1 MLGIWL
7 GEKGFTSWSARGG
20 WLMIAVAGVAMIVLS
35 RIRWMLVLLCICAV
49 VGGLRSHGEWN
60 AVHSAEMGPFT
71 GRAVLVTDP
80 EPVGAGV
87 RIVSEIAGQRFESWF
102 YGSNAKRAMRHVAGE
117 SLAVIGQR
125 EPTRSRYQRR
135 LEVRHIVG
143 RFEVS
148 ILSDVEQGAQAFES
162 RFMLAAN
169 RVRSALSDG
178 AQTLSG
184 DQGALFSGLVYGDDS
199 QQPD

>member
-1 MLGIWL
+1 
-7 GEKGFTSWSARGG
+7 
-20 WLMIAVAGVAMIVLS
+20 
-35 RIRWMLVLLCICAV
+35 MLVLLCVCAV
-49 VGGLRSHGEWN
+49 VGGLRSHSEWN
-60 AVHSAEMGPFT
+60 EVHSAEMGPFT

-87 RIVSEIAGQRFESWF
+87 RIVSEISGKRFESWL
-102 YGSNAKRAMRHVAGE
+102 YGSKAKRAMQHVAGE

-148 ILSDVEQGAQAFES
+148 TMSYIEEGAQAFES

-169 RVRSALSDG
+169 RVRSALEER
-178 AQTLSG
+178 
-184 DQGALFSGLVYGDDS
+184 V
-199 QQPD
+199 